1 MCVPTCTYV
10 ALVLHLI
17 VRCMEPHPAAL
28 GFLGTAV
35 VEVAAFARLALVA
48 RRHRLHVT
56 PRRYLAPTLPVVL
69 NSPLLFQIQLF

>member
-56 PRRYLAPTLPVVL
+56 LRGQEGLQWGKRISSLIELT
-69 NSPLLFQIQLF
+69 